1 MTGPGIGHNNGPSLE
16 PGVSFRRHAW
26 RKARTDLLPRLPIEI
41 LRVRVARAKALGL
54 PYRTY
59 AGVRASTG
67 RDVIGFLFSTNAL
80 RMLRQGAPMPE
91 DRVEKLAAVEA
102 DRVALV
108 QGRLD
113 PDEVLATGP
122 LDAALAAPPVTDG
135 WGAARDRVQAVLR
148 DRRLPADGVLLVG
161 DTHLERDWAEAA
173 RMAGY
178 LDAARYFAPVR

>member
-1 MTGPGIGHNNGPSLE
+1 MSGPGIGHNNGPSLE

-26 RKARTDLLPRLPIEI
+26 TRARAELLPRLPIEI

-80 RMLRQGAPMPE
+80 RLLRQGAAMPP
-91 DRVEKLAAVEA
+91 DRAEKLAALEA

-113 PDEVLATGP
+113 PEAVLAAGP
-122 LDAALAAPPVTDG
+122 LDAARRAPLVTES
-135 WGAARDRVQAVLR
+135 WGAARTRVQAVLR
-148 DRRLPADGVLLVG
+148 DRRLAADGVLMIG

-178 LDAARYFAPVR
+178 LDAARYFAPGG

>member
-1 MTGPGIGHNNGPSLE
+1 MSGPGIGHNNGPSLE
-16 PGVSFRRHAW
+16 PGRGFRRHAW
-26 RKARTDLLPRLPIEI
+26 RRARADLLPRLPIEI

-80 RMLRQGAPMPE
+80 RLLRPGQVMPE
-91 DRVEKLAAVEA
+91 DRGAKLAALEA

-113 PDEVLATGP
+113 PGAVLIAGP
-122 LDAALAAPPVTDG
+122 LDAAHPAPAPADG
-135 WGAARDRVQAVLR
+135 WAATRDRVQGVLR
-148 DRRLPADGVLLVG
+148 DRRLPADAVLVIG
-161 DTHLERDWAEAA
+161 ETHLERDWSEAA
-173 RMAGY
+173 RMAGFI
-178 LDAARYFAPVR
+178 DAARYFAPMG